1 MLRMFLFLATNAA
14 VMLVLYISM
23 TLFGVE
29 KYIGGGNLPNL
40 IIFASIM
47 GFTGSFISLFMSK
60 WVAKRTMGVHI
71 ITEKN
76 IENEH
81 EEWFYYTVK
90 RLSEKA
96 GIGMP
101 EVGHYHGEANA
112 FATGW
117 NRNNSLVAVSDGLF
131 NSMTYDEI
139 EAVIGH
145 EIAHVA
151 NGDMVT
157 STLLQG
163 VLNTFVIVIARL
175 IGQVIDKG
183 IFKNENNG
191 IAYYLTVF
199 ALEMIL
205 TILAS
210 MIMMW
215 FSRYREYRADE
226 GAAKLVSKESM
237 IDALKRL
244 GSINTEPL
252 PDKMVSMGISGGK
265 MAKLFSTH
273 PALESRIENLEK
285 MSR

>member
-14 VMLVLYISM
+14 VMLVLYLSM

-29 KYIGGGNLPNL
+29 RYIGDGNLPTL
-40 IIFASIM
+40 IIFACIM

-60 WVAKRTMGVHI
+60 WVAKKTMGVHI
-71 ITEKN
+71 ITENN
-76 IENEH
+76 IENEN
-81 EEWFYYTVK
+81 EEWFYYKVK
-90 RLSEKA
+90 ELSQKA

-145 EIAHVA
+145 EIAHIA

-163 VLNTFVIVIARL
+163 VLNTFVIILARAIGFVVDRVIL
-175 IGQVIDKG
+175 
-183 IFKNENNG
+183 KNENG
-191 IAYYLTVF
+191 TGFAYYITVF
-199 ALEMIL
+199 VLEIVL

-226 GAAKLVSKESM
+226 GAARLVSKNSM
-237 IDALKRL
+237 IEALQRL
-244 GSINTEPL
+244 GNISTEPL

-265 MAKLFSTH
+265 MARIFSTH
-273 PALESRIENLEK
+273 PSLESRIQNLEK
-285 MSR
+285 M

>member
-1 MLRMFLFLATNAA
+1 MLRMFLFLLTNAA
-14 VMLVLYISM
+14 VMLVLYVSM
-23 TLFGVE
+23 SLLGIE
-29 KYIGGGNLPNL
+29 KYIGNGNIQYL
-40 IIFASIM
+40 IIFAAIM

-60 WVAKRTMGVHI
+60 WIAIKSMGVHL
-71 ITEKN
+71 ITENN
-76 IENEH
+76 ISNES
-81 EEWFYYTVK
+81 EEWLYYTVK
-90 RLSEKA
+90 RISEKA

-101 EVGHYHGEANA
+101 EVGYYEGEANA

-117 NRNNSLVAVSDGLF
+117 NRNNSLVAVSNGLLH
-131 NSMTYDEI
+131 NMTYDEV

-145 EIAHVA
+145 EIAHIA

-163 VLNTFVIVIARL
+163 VLNTFVIVLSRL
-175 IGQVIDKG
+175 IGNIIDKA
-183 IFKNENNG
+183 ILKNENNG
-191 IAYYLTVF
+191 IAYYITVFILEMLLTV
-199 ALEMIL
+199 
-205 TILAS
+205 LAS

-226 GAAKLVSKESM
+226 GASKLVSKESM
-237 IDALKRL
+237 INALKRL
-244 GSINTEPL
+244 GGIATEPL

-285 MSR
+285 LN